1 VRTQGRAIQLNDH
14 EVIVIEPAPDQ
25 QQLLSLS
32 YAMGAVLSDKR
43 RRQSDR
49 ATAAALGFL
58 VPDAGFCLLG
68 GLGNRKLRR
77 REVNISPP
85 ERSDLAPP
93 QPAKHRQHGRHEH
106 AIATGSLDHFGR
118 LNMAP
123 SAAGVFSR
131 PHALAKFT

>member
-1 VRTQGRAIQLNDH
+1 MSVAQIVESNPWQMAVRLEEANPLLPDAVRTQGRAIQLSDH

-32 YAMGAVLSDKR
+32 YAMGAELSDKR

-77 REVNISPP
+77 REVNISP
-85 ERSDLAPP
+85 
-93 QPAKHRQHGRHEH
+93 
-106 AIATGSLDHFGR
+106 T
-118 LNMAP
+118 
-123 SAAGVFSR
+123 
-131 PHALAKFT
+131 